1 MLLNIDQSKR
11 SILIA
16 SLLAVTVHASLLLI
30 KLRHDAIVKLP
41 VNQEITIHL
50 QPLSE
55 IVKTPVEIETVN
67 VEPETNNTPEKIIEN
82 QVDTIIQETV
92 IVDQRSSEESISAK
106 ININS
111 AEFKQWIHKE
121 TENHINKN
129 PNSIE
134 DFADTFTL
142 PTIEKKVVREKSIS
156 SIESNLYETTRNG
169 KVTCHL
175 QAMLPFQNDF
185 APNAINTSRDCT
197 PKKKF
202 ELDIRQAKTY
212 E

>member
-1 MLLNIDQSKR
+1 M
-11 SILIA
+11 
-16 SLLAVTVHASLLLI
+16 
-30 KLRHDAIVKLP
+30 KLP
-41 VNQEITIHL
+41 VSQEITIQL
-50 QPLSE
+50 QPLPE

-67 VEPETNNTPEKIIEN
+67 VEPEINKTPEKTIEN

-92 IVDQRSSEESISAK
+92 IVDQRQSEEPISAK

-111 AEFKQWIHKE
+111 AEFKQWIHNE
-121 TENHINKN
+121 TENYINKN
-129 PNSIE
+129 PNSVE
-134 DFADTFTL
+134 DFADTFSL
-142 PTIEKKVVREKSIS
+142 PTIEKKIDREKSIS

-175 QAMLPFQNDF
+175 QVMLPFQNGF

-202 ELDIRQAKTY
+202 ELDIR
-212 E
+212 